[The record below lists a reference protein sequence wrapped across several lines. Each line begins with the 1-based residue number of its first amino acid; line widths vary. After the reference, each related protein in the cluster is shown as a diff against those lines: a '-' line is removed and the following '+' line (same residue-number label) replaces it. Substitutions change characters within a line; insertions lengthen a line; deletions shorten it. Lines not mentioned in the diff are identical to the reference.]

1 MLWVKSF
8 HIIFLVSWYAGLFCL
23 PRLFVHHAMSEDRA
37 TRERLQIME
46 RKLFWFITP
55 WAILTVILG
64 FVLVGYYG
72 WAAFTQMHWLHLKIA
87 LVAILIGFHVW
98 CGKLMID
105 FRGEDNPH
113 SHVWFRWFNEFPL
126 LILVAVV
133 LLVVLKP
140 VF

>member
-8 HIIFLVSWYAGLFCL
+8 HLIFLVSWYAGLFYL
-23 PRLFVHHAMSEDRA
+23 PRLYVHHAMSTDQA

-55 WAILTVILG
+55 WAVLTLVFGTWLWLG
-64 FVLVGYYG
+64 WGFQGG
-72 WAAFTQMHWLHLKIA
+72 WLHLKLF
-87 LVAILIGFHVW
+87 LVALLVGFHVW
-98 CGKLMID
+98 CGKLMFD
-105 FRGEDNPH
+105 FRGDDNPH

-140 VF
+140 F